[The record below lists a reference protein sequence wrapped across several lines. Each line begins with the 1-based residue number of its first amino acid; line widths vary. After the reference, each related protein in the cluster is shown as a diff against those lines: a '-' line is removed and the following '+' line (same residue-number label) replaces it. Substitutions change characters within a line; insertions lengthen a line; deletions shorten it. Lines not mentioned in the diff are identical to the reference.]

1 MRSVRL
7 FFLFPLAAFVFAT
20 TGCNPRQ
27 SAEGSAVASADST
40 LAAGKGETETL
51 PQTEVKFVSTEH
63 NFGKINDKD
72 KVSHTYKFKNV
83 GKNPLKITNIKT
95 SCGCTSK
102 NYSKDLVPAGAEGFV
117 TLEFDPSGKKG
128 EISKSATV
136 FANTA
141 ERIVLKFKA
150 EIEPTAAA
158 AN

>member
-7 FFLFPLAAFVFAT
+7 FLLFTLAAFVFAT
-20 TGCNPRQ
+20 TGCNPRE
-27 SAEGSAVASADST
+27 SAEAGAKASADSSQVT
-40 LAAGKGETETL
+40 GKGETESL
-51 PQTEVKFVSTEH
+51 PVTEVNFETTEH

-72 KVSHTYKFKNV
+72 KVSFTYKFKNV

-102 NYSKDLVPAGAEGFV
+102 NYSKDLVPAGSEGFV

-128 EISKSATV
+128 EVSKSATV

-150 EIEPTAAA
+150 EIEASAAA